1 MASTRHARWVLLFTG
16 LLTAVALRGQLATRQ
31 QTWIPTFS
39 DEFDEAELE
48 FPKWSVHDPWGHA
61 RNRESQA
68 WVPGAVQLQD
78 GNARIAARRE
88 NARFDGETREYTSGI
103 ITTYG
108 SFAQMYGRFEIRCR
122 IAAGRGFETKFWLLP
137 IPKGEVPSIDV
148 LEAIGSEPSK
158 AHFANRWGD
167 EKTERS
173 YTGSWNTP
181 DLSKDFHIFA
191 VEWDKD
197 KIVWFVD
204 GKERFRSVDGV
215 PHQPMYLVASLAV
228 GGTEAKWPDSTTPFP
243 AFFDIDYVRVFQRP

>member
-1 MASTRHARWVLLFTG
+1 MDLKKRAVLSLLVFTSV
-16 LLTAVALRGQLATRQ
+16 LSGQNLAKPQ
-31 QTWIPTFS
+31 PWNLTFS
-39 DEFDEAELE
+39 DEFDRQELE
-48 FPKWSVHDPWGHA
+48 FPKWSVSDPWGHA

-68 WVPGAVQLQD
+68 WVPSAVQAEG

-88 NARFDGETREYTSGI
+88 AARYDGQQREYTSGI
-103 ITTYG
+103 LTTYG

-122 IAAGRGFETKFWLLP
+122 VPAGKGFDTKFWLLP
-137 IPKGEVPSIDV
+137 IPSGEIPAIDV

-173 YTGSWNTP
+173 YAGAWNTA
-181 DLSKDFHIFA
+181 DLSKDFHVFA

-215 PHQPMYLVASLAV
+215 PHQPMYLAASLAV
-228 GGTEAKWPDSTTPFP
+228 GGTEAGWPDSTTPFP
-243 AFFDIDYVRVFQRP
+243 AFFDIDYVRVYQRP